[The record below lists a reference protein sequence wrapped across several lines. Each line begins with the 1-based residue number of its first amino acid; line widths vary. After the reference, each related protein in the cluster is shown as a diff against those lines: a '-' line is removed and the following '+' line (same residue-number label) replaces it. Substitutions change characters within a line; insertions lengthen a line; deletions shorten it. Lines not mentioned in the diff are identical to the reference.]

1 MAAPEPPPPV
11 PAGTQLPDAEVL
23 RWLYQHMVLIRRF
36 EERIDALR
44 QAGRLQGSAHLY
56 VGQEAVAAGVCARLE
71 DDDYVASTH
80 RGHGHAIAKGVD
92 VARMMAELFGR
103 ATGTNGGKGG
113 SMHIADT
120 SVGML
125 GATGIVG
132 AGIPIALG
140 AALSARTRG
149 TTQVA
154 VAFFGDGA
162 MGQGLVYECLNMAA
176 IWKLP
181 LIFVCENNGYAEST
195 PTEYALGTK
204 ELAQRARP
212 FGVAAS
218 TVDGQ
223 DVLAV
228 YAEAGDAVGRA
239 RGGDGPTFI
248 ECKTY
253 RYHGHYLGDDPLRYR
268 TAEEEAY
275 YRARDCVDRFERLVL
290 ERDVLAEAGLSQ
302 IDEDARTSIDAAVE
316 FAEQSPPPAASE
328 LTTQVY
334 TEGSDFPPLR
344 PWRATSPA
352 RGEDS

>member
-1 MAAPEPPPPV
+1 MAAPEPPAPV
-11 PAGTQLPDAEVL
+11 PAGAPLPDAEVL

-36 EERIDALR
+36 GERVDALR

-56 VGQEAVAAGVCARLE
+56 IGQEAVAAGLCARLE

-103 ATGTNGGKGG
+103 STGTNRGKGG

-132 AGIPIALG
+132 AGIPMALG
-140 AALSARTRG
+140 AALSARTRA
-149 TTQVA
+149 TSQVA

-181 LIFVCENNGYAEST
+181 MIFVCENNGYAEST
-195 PTEYALGTK
+195 PAEYALGSK
-204 ELAQRARP
+204 DLAQRAGP
-212 FGVAAS
+212 FGLRTS

-223 DVLAV
+223 DVFAV
-228 YAEAGDAVGRA
+228 YAEMGEAVEAARSGAG
-239 RGGDGPTFI
+239 PSFL

-253 RYHGHYLGDDPLRYR
+253 RYHGHFIGDDPLRYR
-268 TAEEEAY
+268 SAEEEAY
-275 YRARDCVDRFERLVL
+275 YRARDCVEHFERVVQ
-290 ERDVLAEAGLSQ
+290 ERGALPEAHLSQ
-302 IDEDARTSIDAAVE
+302 ID
-316 FAEQSPPPAASE
+316 
-328 LTTQVY
+328 
-334 TEGSDFPPLR
+334 
-344 PWRATSPA
+344 
-352 RGEDS
+352 